1 MGRLELAE
9 QLEGFASQ
17 IPDLGN
23 LRTGHFQNL
32 VLGGGPAGYAVVS
45 TLLDGGSWPTL
56 WIDPAFQAG
65 RLAQYLEVI
74 ATEIEGFSLLLFCR
88 VAC

>member
-1 MGRLELAE
+1 MGRPEIAE
-9 QLEGFASQ
+9 QLEGFAGQ
-17 IPDLGN
+17 IPDLGK
-23 LRTGHFQNL
+23 LRTGHFRNV

-45 TLLDGGSWPTL
+45 TLLDGGSWPML

-74 ATEIEGFSLLLFCR
+74 ATEIEGFPFAAY
-88 VAC
+88 V